1 MSEADVI
8 RLRHDLMLKYERGL
22 RRARSKSICV
32 LSSTKEQNKS
42 KRSTPIIHIE
52 VSLVLA

>member
-22 RRARSKSICV
+22 RRARSKSISV

-42 KRSTPIIHIE
+42 KRSTPSIHIE
-52 VSLVLA
+52 VS